1 MAEKGADQTATGGGQ
16 DEPEKAAPAAESTK
30 GTEPEMRAVVLQS
43 FGGVNRLKV
52 MKKTVP
58 IPKDGEVL
66 VRVKACGLNFL
77 DLMMRQGSVDDCQR
91 TPFILGT
98 ECSGYIEAL
107 GKDVEDFKVGD
118 RVVAFQ
124 RSGSFAEAVAV
135 PTKFVYEMPN
145 KMTYEE
151 GAAMGLCYAV
161 AYMMLYEIANLT
173 KGKSVLVHSAGG
185 GVGLAVAQLSKMVDD
200 IKLYGTASAAK
211 HEAIKEKF
219 DHLFDRTTCDYIEAV
234 KKIDPKGVDIVLDG
248 LCGED
253 TNRGYD
259 LLKPMGKYVLYGISN
274 VVTGETRSFFSYAR
288 TWWNVDS
295 VKPGKLWDENKTMS
309 GFQFYHYLFDQCG
322 EEKVKII
329 MKEVFKLHTVN
340 IINPVIDSTFAFEEV
355 GEAMMKMHDHKNVGK
370 ILIIP
375 EQEAKPKP
383 IVPETIA
390 SEASSTDDV
399 KEPDTPK

>member
-1 MAEKGADQTATGGGQ
+1 MATTEANTEQTTGSGEPADQTA
-16 DEPEKAAPAAESTK
+16 AADATTK

-43 FGGVNRLKV
+43 FGGANRVKV

-58 IPKDGEVL
+58 TPKDGEVL

-77 DLMMRQGSVDDCQR
+77 DLMTRQGSVDDCPR

-107 GKDVEDFKVGD
+107 GTGVEDLKVGD

-124 RSGSFAEAVAV
+124 RSGTFAEAIAV
-135 PTKFVYEMPN
+135 PTKYVYEMPN

-151 GAAMGLCYAV
+151 GAALGVCYAA
-161 AYMMLYEIANLT
+161 AYMMLYEVANLT
-173 KGKSVLVHSAGG
+173 KGKTLLVHSAGG
-185 GVGLAVAQLSKMVDD
+185 NLGIAVSQLCKMVDE
-200 IKLYGTASAAK
+200 IKIFGTASTAK
-211 HEAIKEKF
+211 HQAINDKF
-219 DHLFDRTTCDYIEAV
+219 DHLFDRTACDYVEAI
-234 KKIDPKGVDIVLDG
+234 KKIEPKGLDIVLDC

-295 VKPGKLWDENKTMS
+295 VKPGKLWDENKSMS
-309 GFQFYHYLFDQCG
+309 GFQFYHFLFNQGG
-322 EEKVKII
+322 EEAVTTVMNEI
-329 MKEVFKLHTVN
+329 FKLHTVN
-340 IINPVIDSTFAFEEV
+340 ILNPIIDSTYAFEEV
-355 GEAMMKMHDHKNVGK
+355 GEAMLKMHDHKNVGK

-375 EQEAKPKP
+375 EQEPKPKA
-383 IVPETIA
+383 T
-390 SEASSTDDV
+390 S
-399 KEPDTPK
+399 